1 ERLLGLQAQVPRP
14 PFVGLWSR
22 VDGFGRED
30 LHRLLHDKAVV
41 RATLMRATLHLMS
54 ARDFVA
60 LRGSLQPVL
69 TLAMRRP
76 LRDRVQGV
84 DVAKFVDEARAFLH
98 NKPTNFD
105 KLRAHLLTK
114 FPGADERVMGYTVRT
129 QLPLLQVPTGDK
141 WAFPASADFAVAET
155 WLGEKLSD

>member
-1 ERLLGLQAQVPRP
+1 CGTYALMPSLGRQELNRATLARQMLLKREKIKPLAAVERLLGLQAQVARP

-22 VDGFGRED
+22 VERFGRED
-30 LHRLLHDKAVV
+30 LHRLLHDKEVV

-69 TLAMRRP
+69 TLAMRGA
-76 LRDRVQGV
+76 LRERAQGL
-84 DVAKFVDEARAFLH
+84 DVGKVVDEARAFLH

-105 KLRAHLLTK
+105 KLRRHLLTK
-114 FPGADERVMGYTVRT
+114 FP
-129 QLPLLQVPTGDK
+129 
-141 WAFPASADFAVAET
+141 
-155 WLGEKLSD
+155 